1 MGMFSGWER
10 HPNANNNCCN
20 CGVSIYNN
28 ASTKWEFDNSM
39 CHDCNMFRKI
49 GDSLNFKSRENV
61 KTNRNWLNQE
71 SLDEHMERYK
81 ANHNGK
87 GPFDR

>member
-1 MGMFSGWER
+1 MFSGWEK
-10 HPNANNNCCN
+10 HPNAGNDCCN
-20 CGVSIYNN
+20 CGVRIYNN
-28 ASTKWEFDNSM
+28 AVTKWEFDHSM

-49 GDSLNFKSRENV
+49 GDALNFKSRATM
-61 KTNRNWLNQE
+61 KTNGNWLNQE
-71 SLDEHMERYK
+71 SLDEHWERYK